1 MKYLLVAFAFLFLI
15 SCADDDMPKDYT
27 AENEQEILD
36 YIDANNLDAIA
47 TGTGLYY
54 VVDEIGNGD
63 AITSTS
69 DVILVYKGYYTNN
82 VVFDESDNKG
92 IVFNLQQNLIAGL
105 IEGVQYF
112 NYRGVGTLLIPAHLA
127 YGSEDYAGVPAG
139 SVLIFD
145 IEVLE
150 DYQGI
155 NELEITEYISE
166 NNLIATRSDS
176 GLYYVINEEGT
187 GERPTETS
195 NVTVAYKGYFLDGE
209 VFDES
214 DSSGASFNLNAV
226 IEGWTEGIPYFKE
239 GGNGI
244 LLIPAHLAY
253 GIYGSSRIPGGTVL
267 IFDVN
272 LISVN

>member
-1 MKYLLVAFAFLFLI
+1 LNDKSFLNSSFHSLI
-15 SCADDDMPKDYT
+15 DS
-27 AENEQEILD
+27 QQ
-36 YIDANNLDAIA
+36 
-47 TGTGLYY
+47 
-54 VVDEIGNGD
+54 VD
-63 AITSTS
+63 
-69 DVILVYKGYYTNN
+69 LMLKH
-82 VVFDESDNKG
+82 
-92 IVFNLQQNLIAGL
+92 LINSL
-105 IEGVQYF
+105 
-112 NYRGVGTLLIPAHLA
+112 
-127 YGSEDYAGVPAG
+127 SKK
-139 SVLIFD
+139 
-145 IEVLE
+145 
-150 DYQGI
+150 I